1 VLAFALAW
9 FWNRFK
15 DLFVGNLFFRGLEFG
30 FVYAIIATIPIM
42 VLIFSA
48 IDVSLAVIGSWVL
61 YGFLQG
67 TIAGLIF
74 ARLHV

>member
-1 VLAFALAW
+1 
-9 FWNRFK
+9 
-15 DLFVGNLFFRGLEFG
+15 
-30 FVYAIIATIPIM
+30 M